1 MVDLQDKLE
10 SVSPQGTRS
19 LNIDPRDCSPQ
30 TVDGKITG
38 LRSPQ
43 ANPSSQE
50 REIVKKGIER
60 LEKQI

>member
-43 ANPSSQE
+43 ASSSS
-50 REIVKKGIER
+50 
-60 LEKQI
+60 